1 MKYRIRKIEE
11 SEQDLLKD
19 FLYEA
24 IFIPKGVTP
33 PDRSIVKHPD
43 LQLYVRNFGAYDHD
57 HALLAEVNGTVVGAV
72 WVRMMNDYGH
82 VDDQTPSLSI
92 SLYPEY
98 RNRGIG
104 TAMMQEILHY
114 LKEKGYTHTSLSV
127 QKANY
132 AAKWYQQL
140 GFTVVK
146 ENSEDYVMIKQL

>member
-1 MKYRIRKIEE
+1 MNYRIRKIEE
-11 SEQDLLKD
+11 NEQDLLED

-24 IFIPKGVTP
+24 IFIPEGVTP
-33 PDRSIVKHPD
+33 PDRSIVEHPD

-57 HALLAEVNGTVVGAV
+57 HALFAEVNGAVVGAV
-72 WVRMMNDYGH
+72 WVRIINDYGH
-82 VDDQTPSLSI
+82 VDDRTPSLSI

-104 TAMMQEILHY
+104 TAMMQEMLRH

>member
-1 MKYRIRKIEE
+1 
-11 SEQDLLKD
+11 
-19 FLYEA
+19 
-24 IFIPKGVTP
+24 
-33 PDRSIVKHPD
+33 
-43 LQLYVRNFGAYDHD
+43 
-57 HALLAEVNGTVVGAV
+57 
-72 WVRMMNDYGH
+72 MNDYGH

-104 TAMMQEILHY
+104 TAMMQEMLRY
-114 LKEKGYTHTSLSV
+114 LKEKGYKRSSLSV

-146 ENSEDYVMIKQL
+146 ENSEDYIMIKQL

>member
-1 MKYRIRKIEE
+1 MNCKIRKIKEN
-11 SEQDLLKD
+11 EQALLDD

-24 IFIPKGVTP
+24 IFIPEGVTP
-33 PDRSIVKHPD
+33 PDRSIVEHPD
-43 LQLYVRNFGAYDHD
+43 LQLYVRNFGAYDDD
-57 HALLAEVNGTVVGAV
+57 HALLAEVDGTVVGVV
-72 WVRMMNDYGH
+72 WVRIMNDYGH

-104 TAMMQEILHY
+104 TAMMQEMLRY
-114 LKEKGYTHTSLSV
+114 LKEKGYKRSSLSV

-146 ENSEDYVMIKQL
+146 ENSEDYIMIKQL

>member
-1 MKYRIRKIEE
+1 MNYRIRKIKEN
-11 SEQDLLKD
+11 EQSLLED

-24 IFIPKGVTP
+24 IFIPEGVMQ
-33 PDRSIVKHPD
+33 PDRSIIEHPD
-43 LQLYVRNFGAYDHD
+43 LKIYVRNFGAYDHD

-72 WVRMMNDYGH
+72 WVRIINDYGH

-92 SLYPEY
+92 SLYTEY
-98 RNRGIG
+98 RNQGIG
-104 TAMMQEILHY
+104 TAMMQEMLRY

-132 AAKWYQQL
+132 AARWYQQM